1 VSAPACRAFSLID
14 VTIDEL
20 ATCTRCALSL
30 TRQRVVIGSG
40 PDHPRLVVVG
50 EAPGR
55 VEDEGGEPFTGRS
68 GQLLVRLIEEELG
81 LRRCDY
87 FITNVVKCR
96 PPKNRTPQAREIHS
110 CRPWLEGQ
118 LLARRDGV
126 VLAVG
131 NTAGRAVFG
140 YRDALRDVHGRF
152 FDGELARGLVTFHPA
167 AALRGGP
174 SVVAMIREDL
184 GHLRAWWERA

>member
-1 VSAPACRAFSLID
+1 MCRASSLTD
-14 VTIDEL
+14 VTNDDL
-20 ATCTRCALSL
+20 ATCTRCELSL

-40 PDHPRLVVVG
+40 PSQSRLVVVG

-55 VEDEGGEPFTGRS
+55 SEDEGGEPFIGRS

-81 LRRCDY
+81 LRRADY

-96 PPKNRTPQAREIHS
+96 PPENRTPRVREIES
-110 CRPWLEGQ
+110 CRPWLEEQ
-118 LLARRDGV
+118 LRARRAGI

-140 YRDALRDVHGRF
+140 YREALRDVHGKF
-152 FDGELARGLVTFHPA
+152 FHGDLARGLVTFHPA

-184 GHLRAWWERA
+184 GRLRALWESS

>member
-1 VSAPACRAFSLID
+1 MLACRAFSLTD
-14 VTIDEL
+14 VERDDL
-20 ATCTRCALSL
+20 ATCTRCDLSR

-40 PDHPRLVVVG
+40 PDQSRLVVVG

-55 VEDEGGEPFTGRS
+55 SEDEGGEPFIGRS
-68 GQLLVRLIEEELG
+68 GQLLMRLIEEELG
-81 LRRCDY
+81 LRRQDY

-96 PPKNRTPQAREIHS
+96 PPENRTPKAHEIES

-118 LLARRDGV
+118 LASRRASL

-140 YRDALRDVHGRF
+140 YRDALREVHGLF
-152 FDGELARGLVTFHPA
+152 FETFLARGLVTFHPA

-174 SVVAMIREDL
+174 SVVAMMREDL
-184 GHLRAWWERA
+184 RRLHAVLEGA